1 MSAIIR
7 QSVLTPKLP
16 AESQVK
22 TYWSRLYGSAK
33 SLTIANIAVEA
44 KNPIVVITKDV
55 LAAINLVDGYEIK
68 FGNINYQMK
77 KINQI
82 IKETKSIN
90 SWRFKL

>member
-55 LAAINLVDGYEIK
+55 LAAINLVDELQHFIIDPK
-68 FGNINYQMK
+68 ATPIMK
-77 KINQI
+77 
-82 IKETKSIN
+82 
-90 SWRFKL
+90 